1 MKLKAAIRKWK
12 NKDSYKKQSDIH
24 WFVWL
29 IENPK
34 SPISLTGAIDL
45 YNHDIIH
52 ILLDR
57 GMEVKD
63 EALVIGFTMGNST
76 ATSSWVRWLFE
87 FCARYL
93 YPEGYRFSEDD
104 LVEFEMGYA
113 YGYTRPRRNIH
124 QARFDVKRDVEEIR
138 NEWGIELINIQ

>member
-1 MKLKAAIRKWK
+1 MLLSKAIEKWQD
-12 NKDSYKKQSDIH
+12 NSTYKEPSTIH

-29 IENPK
+29 LENPK

-57 GMEVKD
+57 GMLNRD
-63 EALVIGFTMGNST
+63 EAMVIGFTMGNSET
-76 ATSSWVRWLFE
+76 TSSWVRWLFE

-93 YPEGYRFSEDD
+93 YPESYRFNEHD
-104 LVEFEMGYA
+104 LLEFERGFA
-113 YGYTRPRRNIH
+113 YGYTRSRRNIH
-124 QARFDVKRDVEEIR
+124 LAKFDVKRDVEEIR
-138 NEWGIELINIQ
+138 NEWGIKLINM